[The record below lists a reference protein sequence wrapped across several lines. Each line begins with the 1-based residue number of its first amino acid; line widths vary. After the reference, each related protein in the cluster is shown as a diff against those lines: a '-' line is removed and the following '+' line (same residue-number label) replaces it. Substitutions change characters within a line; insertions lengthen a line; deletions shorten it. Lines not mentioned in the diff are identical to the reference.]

1 MTIYKG
7 NLQKNGDKEKRGEF
21 EVVIQPLTG
30 KKKKVVASPPAQAPI
45 LFTPARRSRTCFN
58 LCLILIGLL
67 VLAGGVVGAVF
78 LYKHLTM
85 KHHVHQEHVKI
96 PIHKTAALKSE
107 TTQIHS
113 AFSLEEDVEIDIES
127 NTEKLQVP
135 DFDDCRSSLV
145 MHDFYSNYTAIVDR
159 KDRECFVM
167 KLDRKISPPKNFID
181 LLYKYKTGYYM
192 PDIKEVREDYRIVT
206 PELKDL
212 AFFGP
217 FIKFEC
223 QNYSTY
229 MMEKLDQEQV
239 FTIEFQFKTYGYS
252 DMKSLIKDRIFK

>member
-7 NLQKNGDKEKRGEF
+7 NLQKNGEKEKGGEF

-30 KKKKVVASPPAQAPI
+30 KKKVASPPAQLQI
-45 LFTPARRSRTCFN
+45 LFTPARRSRACFN

-78 LYKHLTM
+78 LYKHLTL

-96 PIHKTAALKSE
+96 PLHKTAAQKSE
-107 TTQIHS
+107 TAQS
-113 AFSLEEDVEIDIES
+113 VYFLEEDVEIDIDS
-127 NTEKLQVP
+127 NTEKIQIP

-192 PDIKEVREDYRIVT
+192 PDIKEVREDYRVVT
-206 PELKDL
+206 PELKDISI
-212 AFFGP
+212 FGP
-217 FIKFEC
+217 FIKYEC
-223 QNYSTY
+223 QSYSTY
-229 MMEKLDQEQV
+229 VMEKIDQEQV

-252 DMKSLIKDRIFK
+252 DMKTLIKDRIFK